1 MALLFLYLFVY
12 VIRMMIKKLIFLFL
26 WVFYCGLAQAH
37 VAGVTDTEITI
48 HRSHLALTFT
58 VPEKHLKTL
67 ESALTPDASL
77 IEVIKKGFS
86 VTTDDKHC
94 GFEHKSTGS
103 LENIDS
109 RQFIFNVDCQQTIN
123 VLKVDYNLF
132 FDLDDTHKN
141 VTRMSLRFRSQNLVY
156 TKDKRTHSIPVIKI
170 LKQWQPNN
178 AKTEPVKQDWMSN
191 SHYFPLGLEHI
202 LKGTDHILFLLALL
216 IVPMTLRRV
225 LLLVTCFTIA
235 HSVTLALSIL
245 DIIVLPVLWVE
256 AAIALSIVL
265 VAVTNIFKLNHPL
278 RTANESIKP
287 RLITTF
293 LFGLIHGF
301 GFSFFLKELGL
312 GNQVLPALAFF
323 NVGVEVGQLIIVA
336 LAVPL
341 IGLLFKRKH
350 GHHGAQVLS
359 IIIAFISVMWMV
371 ERVGAIIP
379 S

>member
-1 MALLFLYLFVY
+1 
-12 VIRMMIKKLIFLFL
+12 MIKKISFLLL
-26 WVFYCGLAQAH
+26 WVFCCGLAQAH

-48 HRSHLALTFT
+48 HRSNLSLTFT

-67 ESALTPDASL
+67 ESALPSDTTL
-77 IEVIKKGFS
+77 IETIENGFS
-86 VTTDDKHC
+86 VNTDDKPC

-123 VLKVDYNLF
+123 VLTVDYDLF

-141 VTRMSLRFRSQNLVY
+141 VTRMTLRFRSQNLVY
-156 TKDKRTHSIPVIKI
+156 TKDKRSHSIPVIKI
-170 LKQWQPNN
+170 LKQWQPNS
-178 AKTEPVKQDWMSN
+178 AKQAPVKQGWMSS

-245 DIIVLPVLWVE
+245 DIFVLPVLWIE

-265 VAVTNIFKLNHPL
+265 VAVTNVFKLNTPL
-278 RTANESIKP
+278 RIANESIKP
-287 RLITTF
+287 RLIATF

-312 GNQVLPALAFF
+312 GDQVLPALAFF
-323 NVGVEVGQLIIVA
+323 NIGVEVGQLIIVA
-336 LAVPL
+336 LAVPF
-341 IGLLFKRKH
+341 IRLLFKWKSGYR
-350 GHHGAQVLS
+350 GAQCLS
-359 IIIAFISVMWMV
+359 IIIAIVSVIWLV
-371 ERVGAIIP
+371 ERVGAVLP